1 VFRTLIGLFII
12 SHRGEK
18 KKSRA
23 FSTLSLSL
31 FFSNFARFCDSRSR
45 RAWALY
51 AHECA
56 RVLSYVVV
64 VVVII
69 IIIITTV
76 VVPVRRRRRYN
87 ARRRSLTR
95 TRRRARRLA
104 SAAPYRGTQTF
115 RARRW
120 FHRLK
125 TAPRF
130 ASSRSRLG
138 QSRPEMLE
146 ISGFHSPTLQ

>member
-1 VFRTLIGLFII
+1 MFRTLIGLFII

-76 VVPVRRRRRYN
+76 VVPVRRRRYN

-138 QSRPEMLE
+138 QSRPRVPKALDFQE
-146 ISGFHSPTLQ
+146 PNLQ